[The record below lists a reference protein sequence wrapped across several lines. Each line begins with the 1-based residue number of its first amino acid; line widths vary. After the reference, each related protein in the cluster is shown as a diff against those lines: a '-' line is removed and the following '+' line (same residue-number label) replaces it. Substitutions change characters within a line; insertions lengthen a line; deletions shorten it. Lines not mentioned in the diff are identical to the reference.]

1 MLDYRNRRFVIK
13 DIARLCNVSTQTVSR
28 VLNNRQDVSPKTR
41 AHIERVIAETGYK
54 PSALA
59 RSLVNQRNGIS
70 KMLHNEVSMKIMPNN
85 TWVMAGD
92 SITACQRDDSNPD
105 DVGKCYVSFVDGLL
119 TACYPSHH
127 IRVFNRGV
135 PGDTVRE
142 LKTRWQADVLDLHP
156 DWLSVCI
163 GINDVWQQFD
173 GKHEGQAHVTLTE
186 YEQTLDELL
195 TATRPL
201 LKGLILLTPYFIQS
215 RGEPMR
221 MMMDDYGAAVQRLA
235 KKYHAIFVD
244 TQSVFDRAVEFLP
257 VESLTSD
264 GAHLTIAGHMLLARA
279 VLQSVDF
286 HWSAE

>member
-1 MLDYRNRRFVIK
+1 
-13 DIARLCNVSTQTVSR
+13 
-28 VLNNRQDVSPKTR
+28 
-41 AHIERVIAETGYK
+41 
-54 PSALA
+54 
-59 RSLVNQRNGIS
+59 
-70 KMLHNEVSMKIMPNN
+70 MKIAPHSA
-85 TWVMAGD
+85 WVMVGD
-92 SITACQRDDSNPD
+92 SITACQRDPFNPAD
-105 DVGKCYVSFVDGLL
+105 LGTGYVSYVDGLL
-119 TACYPSHH
+119 TACYPAHR

-142 LKTRWQADVLDLHP
+142 LKARWRTDVLDLQP

-173 GKHEGQAHVTLTE
+173 GKHAGQARVTLDE

-201 LKGLILLTPYFIQS
+201 LKGLILLTPYFIQP

-235 KKYHAIFVD
+235 QKHHAIFVD
-244 TQSVFDRAVEFLP
+244 TQSVFDRAVEHVS
-257 VESLTSD
+257 VETLAWD

-286 HWSAE
+286 NWSAE